1 MTKSYSLLPAGRGR
15 GKRALLFKLGQRG
28 YGKGMKALD
37 PPNRKVVL
45 DILDQA
51 RDLTLATVRPDGYP
65 QATAISYAHDGL
77 TIYASVSLGSQ
88 KAQNIQAHDKVSL
101 TVNCEYGDWS
111 HIKGLSMGGLAS
123 IVHGADEVQHAYDC
137 MLHKFPELRTLSA
150 QSHPNLWEGAV
161 FIRITPQ
168 VISVLDYQ
176 KGFGHAE
183 LFSVA

>member
-1 MTKSYSLLPAGRGR
+1 MTKSHALFLVARER

-28 YGKGMKALD
+28 YGKAMKALD

-45 DILDQA
+45 EILDQA

-150 QSHPNLWEGAV
+150 QSHPSLWEGAV